1 MRKIILTSL
10 VAALV
15 GASTVQMAAAT
26 ERHQVRTSNRSAMT
40 EQLRNSNAYAE
51 PANIAEPA
59 GRPGLSEGAM
69 SSGIAGH

>member
-10 VAALV
+10 VTALV
-15 GASTVQMAAAT
+15 GASTVQMATAA
-26 ERHQVRTSNRSAMT
+26 ERHQGKTSHHAAMT

-51 PANIAEPA
+51 PTNIAEPA
-59 GRPGLSEGAM
+59 VRSNLTEGAM